1 MGEKS
6 RVFIL
11 CSEELFEKITKNVC
25 FEIFVIFTI
34 SHVKMILADFIVL
47 IAAY

>member
-1 MGEKS
+1 MEEKS

-11 CSEELFEKITKNVC
+11 CSEELFDKITKNVC